1 LIISG
6 NALLK
11 RLAMVAPLR
20 TDTLDV
26 VKELMDKGQIVISPF
41 PDISKILRAVSLTME
56 IGEIKEPKIPSTSQW
71 ICIDFSQLETLKE
84 ADKSF
89 SPFKGEKFYLHPG
102 VHNFARIETK
112 QFLGIPNDLL
122 GEITVKE
129 EFRKYGLSLIGGINY
144 LPPRFMGRVTA
155 DITNSGNRPIVLSV
169 GLPIFEARFHLL
181 SSPIEP

>member
-1 LIISG
+1 VIFSG

-11 RLAMVAPLR
+11 RLAMPPR
-20 TDTLDV
+20 SREI
-26 VKELMDKGQIVISPF
+26 KELIDRGQIVIEPF
-41 PDISKILRAVSLTME
+41 PKIGREKIARVASLPLE
-56 IGEIKEPKIPSTSQW
+56 IGEIREPEIPSTSKW
-71 ICIDFSQLETLKE
+71 ICIDFSQEETLKE
-84 ADKSF
+84 ADRSF
-89 SPFKGEKFYLHPG
+89 RPFKGEKFYLHPG
-102 VHNFARIETK
+102 VHNFARAETK

-129 EFRKYGLSLIGGINY
+129 EFRKYGLAIIGGVNY
-144 LPPRFMGRVTA
+144 VPPRFMGTVTA